1 MQIPVIPNKM
11 LIQSRKH
18 KTVMLTLCSTGI
30 LPVTWSQPLI
40 WIWVYLYPSHLL
52 LQAKMAV
59 ERRNILSD
67 ITAKRNNFTKLNML
81 KNYPLALLIF
91 TDRSK
96 IYGGFPVNKI
106 KVA

>member
-1 MQIPVIPNKM
+1 MQIPVIANKM

-18 KTVMLTLCSTGI
+18 TTVMLTLCNTGI
-30 LPVTWSQPLI
+30 LPVTWSLPLI
-40 WIWVYLYPSHLL
+40 WIWIYLYPSHLL

-59 ERRNILSD
+59 ESRNILSD
-67 ITAKRNNFTKLNML
+67 IRAKWNNFTKLNML
-81 KNYPLALLIF
+81 KIYPLALLIF

-96 IYGGFPVNKI
+96 IYVGFPVNKI